1 MAESKKTVGIIT
13 ILDVTN
19 FGSMLQGYAL
29 AETVEKLGYK
39 VVFINYWRPLYST
52 KHKVKT
58 FLHDKSLGNIAK
70 RSAFAFMALTFY
82 EGLRIRI
89 RKILKNRFQFT
100 KKYMSNNE
108 IKNSNLSLDA
118 VISGSDQIWNNT
130 YNGCIDY
137 AFYLD
142 FTDKPKIAYA
152 GSSGLDKFED
162 DELTE
167 ITRLL
172 KNYSAISVRESQ
184 TTDYFKSLGFENT
197 VNVLDPSFLLTAD
210 EWNDKLNITSPDPKD
225 KYLLVYS
232 VERFN
237 NDFIF
242 TQSKRIAEELGLK
255 VYVVCATFPV
265 EVKKYNFDK
274 VYSLATVNT
283 FLKLLRGASF
293 VVASSFHGTA
303 FSINFNKPFISI
315 SPNKFNIRMN
325 SIMKLTQLENRIVR
339 DEMISVKDLQ
349 PIDWHKVNAI
359 LKEERDKSISFLQTA
374 LADAVD
380 QDPD

>member
-1 MAESKKTVGIIT
+1 MQKKNIGIIT

-29 AETVEKLGYK
+29 AETVEGLGYN
-39 VVFINYWRPLYST
+39 VIFINYWRPLYST
-52 KHKVKT
+52 KYKVRT

-70 RSAFAFMALTFY
+70 RCAFAFTALTFY

-89 RKILKNRFQFT
+89 RKILKRRFRFT
-100 KKYMSNNE
+100 KKYMSNDE
-108 IKNSNLSLDA
+108 IKNSHLSIDA
-118 VISGSDQIWNNT
+118 VISGSDQIWNTT
-130 YNGCIDY
+130 YNGGIDL

-152 GSSGLDKFED
+152 ASSGLEKFED
-162 DELTE
+162 NDLPE
-167 ITRLL
+167 ITHLL
-172 KNYSAISVRESQ
+172 NKYSAISLRESH
-184 TTDYFKSLGFENT
+184 TTEYFKSLGFSKA
-197 VNVLDPSFLLTAD
+197 VNVLDPSLLLTAD
-210 EWNDKLNITSPDPKD
+210 EWNTKLNIPASDPND

-237 NDFIF
+237 NNFIF
-242 TQSKRIAEELGLK
+242 SQAKRIAEDLGLK

-274 VYSLATVNT
+274 IYSLATVKT

-303 FSINFNKPFISI
+303 FSINYNKPFISI
-315 SPNKFNIRMN
+315 SPNKFNIRME

-339 DEMISVKDLQ
+339 NEMISVKELQ
-349 PIDWHKVNAI
+349 PIDWGKVNAI
-359 LKEERDKSISFLQTA
+359 LKEERGKSISFLQTA
-374 LADAVD
+374 LAEAVD
-380 QDPD
+380 KGHN